1 MDLLYTGSEEMGV
14 MGIRSIPVAILPS
27 HKDKV

>member
-1 MDLLYTGSEEMGV
+1 MDLLSTGSEEMGV

-27 HKDKV
+27 HQDNI